1 VSRYHGE
8 EHVKA
13 ASVIDF
19 TPLALEN
26 QMVVFADCQDEATV
40 EIEIPS
46 SSFKDEAG
54 TIQDS
59 FDPVSFVLELAS
71 EQAELS

>member
-1 VSRYHGE
+1 
-8 EHVKA
+8 
-13 ASVIDF
+13 
-19 TPLALEN
+19 
-26 QMVVFADCQDEATV
+26 MVVFADCQDEATV